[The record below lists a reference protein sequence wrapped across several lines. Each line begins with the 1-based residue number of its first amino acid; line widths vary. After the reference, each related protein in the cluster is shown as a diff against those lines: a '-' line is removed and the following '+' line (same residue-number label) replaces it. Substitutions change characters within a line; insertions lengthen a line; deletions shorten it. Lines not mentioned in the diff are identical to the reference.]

1 MMSLYEK
8 CQQTGDMKIHDDYV
22 YIGQNGSGSIELP
35 LTGKQIKSICTTGN
49 KDVAVDAVC
58 NDTMVKEWL
67 NRFSEENIKSALEEY
82 GNWTEEELS
91 DQKANINRL
100 VWVLAWDIFDSENPN
115 ENLALDDMQK

>member
-1 MMSLYEK
+1 MSLYEK
-8 CQQTGDMKIHDDYV
+8 CQQTGDMNIHDSYV

-49 KDVAVDAVC
+49 NDGAVDAVC
-58 NDTMVKEWL
+58 NDAMVKEWL
-67 NRFSEENIKSALEEY
+67 NRYSEEKVKSALEEY
-82 GNWTEEELS
+82 GNWNEEELS

-115 ENLALDDMQK
+115 ECLAVDDMQK

>member
-1 MMSLYEK
+1 MSLYEK

-49 KDVAVDAVC
+49 NDVAVDAVC

>member
-49 KDVAVDAVC
+49 NDVAVDAVC

-67 NRFSEENIKSALEEY
+67 NRFSEEIIKSALEEY

-91 DQKANINRL
+91 DQKE
-100 VWVLAWDIFDSENPN
+100 S
-115 ENLALDDMQK
+115 